1 MNLLH
6 ANDRPG
12 TYPGSWYAASA
23 EPLPP
28 FPALDGDTRADI
40 VIVGGGFTG
49 LSTALHAARLGYD
62 VAVIEAHRV
71 GFGASGRNG
80 GQVLV
85 GQRKDQVW
93 LEQTFGKDDARKLW
107 DIGWESVEL
116 VKSLIADHGI
126 YAEWRTGVADAA
138 WSAEDAAHAAEYAAK
153 LRDDY
158 GLASAQALDRDGIRA
173 LIGSE
178 AFHGGMIE
186 RASGHLHPLRY
197 AFGLAKAAV
206 EAGVRIYERTEAQ
219 SVKTGIVRT
228 ASGTIRADQV
238 VLACNGYLG
247 GLERKVAARIMP
259 INNFIVATEPLGD
272 RAREVLAEDIA
283 VADTKFVVNYWRL
296 SHDGRL
302 LFGGGENYGYRF
314 PKDLAAVARKPMLEI
329 YPQLADVKIDHAWG
343 GTLAIT
349 RSRMP
354 DFARPRPGIWSASG
368 YSGHGVAMATLAGK
382 ILAQAMHGDMSRF
395 DVMAKARPPALP
407 PLGPARGTLVALAMS
422 WFALRDRLG
431 M

>member
-12 TYPGSWYAASA
+12 EYPGSWYAASA
-23 EPLPP
+23 EPLDP
-28 FPALDGDTRADI
+28 FPALEGGLRADI
-40 VIVGGGFTG
+40 VVIGGGFTG

-62 VAVIEAHRV
+62 VVVIEAHRV

-93 LEQTFGKDDARKLW
+93 LEKTFGKDDARKLW

-116 VKSLIADHGI
+116 VKSLIEEHGI
-126 YAEWRTGVADAA
+126 DAEWRTGVADAA
-138 WSAEDAAHAAEYAAK
+138 WTDEDAADAAEYAAK

-173 LIGSE
+173 LIGSD
-178 AFHGGMIE
+178 AFKGGMIE
-186 RASGHLHPLRY
+186 RASGHLHPLRF
-197 AFGLAKAAV
+197 AFGLARAAV
-206 EAGVRIYERTEAQ
+206 KAGVRIFERTEAL
-219 SVKTGIVRT
+219 SVKTGSVRT
-228 ASGTIRADQV
+228 AKGTIRADQV

-314 PKDLAAVARKPMLEI
+314 PQDVAAVARKPMLEI

-354 DFARPRPGIWSASG
+354 DFARPRPGLWSASG

-407 PLGPARGTLVALAMS
+407 PLGPARGALVALAMS
-422 WFALRDRLG
+422 WFALRDRMG
-431 M
+431 K